1 MSHGKNKSGED
12 MVHVFV
18 TVLQFKPNF
27 CKSWAESPYRWIPTR
42 SDICVFVFFD
52 SMFMSAGYNDQSDK
66 SISISLNFL
75 ETPGQ
80 GPDVSIILRSR

>member
-1 MSHGKNKSGED
+1 
-12 MVHVFV
+12 MVKINLVKTWFTYLLLFCNLRPTFAKVGQNHL
-18 TVLQFKPNF
+18 TVEFQQGLISVCLCFLTA
-27 CKSWAESPYRWIPTR
+27 CLW
-42 SDICVFVFFD
+42 
-52 SMFMSAGYNDQSDK
+52 SAGYNDQSDK